1 MLETDMSKNNDY
13 SYMNMNKHRI
23 PTKANFVK
31 QNFTTIDTVQIPFA
45 KNSMVQNTRV
55 IV

>member
-13 SYMNMNKHRI
+13 MNKHSI

-31 QNFTTIDTVQIPFA
+31 QNFATIDTVQIPFA
-45 KNSMVQNTRV
+45 KNSMVQTTRV
-55 IV
+55 IA